1 MRTTVTAILILA
13 ASLVGL
19 TALVYVTG
27 GTTNA
32 YVHFLYI
39 PIMYAAVR
47 FGTKG
52 GAVVGLTAG
61 VLMMLM
67 PLNTATSEM
76 QPLMS
81 SLARVAAFV
90 TVGSF
95 SGWQI
100 DRFRHEQAETRR
112 LLEESVICL
121 VNIIDSLQPW
131 TAGHSLRVTAIAAL
145 IGERLGLSE
154 RDMYILRT
162 GGLLHDIGKL
172 SIPPEILDKR
182 GALTDDE
189 RAIMETHPVEGYRI
203 LQAFHHPRA
212 SAIRDIVRHHHE
224 KLDGSGYPDG
234 LAGPQISQFARIVAV
249 ADCYEA
255 MTSNRPYRRAM
266 TPVQA
271 LSVLEQDAE
280 AGKLDPIVLR
290 HLRDLV
296 YEGRIPDP
304 NMFTNRVDIA

>member
-1 MRTTVTAILILA
+1 MRTTVGA
-13 ASLVGL
+13 ALVSAAGLVGL

-27 GTTNA
+27 GTSKA
-32 YVHFLYI
+32 YVHFLYV
-39 PIMYAAVR
+39 PIIYAALR
-47 FGTKG
+47 FGFKG
-52 GAVVGLTAG
+52 GAAVGFLAG
-61 VLMMLM
+61 VIMMAM
-67 PLNTATSEM
+67 PLDTATWAM
-76 QPLMS
+76 QPVMS

-90 TVGSF
+90 TVGGF
-95 SGWQI
+95 CGWQI
-100 DRFRHEQAETRR
+100 DRNRNEQAETRR

-131 TAGHSLRVTAIAAL
+131 TAGHSLRVTAIATL
-145 IGERLGLSE
+145 IGERLGLPE

-172 SIPPEILDKR
+172 SVPQEILDKR

-224 KLDGSGYPDG
+224 RLDGSGYPDR
-234 LAGPQISQFARIVAV
+234 LTGPQISQFARIVAV

-255 MTSNRPYRRAM
+255 MTSDRPYRRAM
-266 TPVQA
+266 SAVQA
-271 LSVLEQDAE
+271 LTILEQDAN
-280 AGKLDPIVLR
+280 AGKLDAEVLR
-290 HLRDLV
+290 HLRELV
-296 YEGRIPDP
+296 LNSRIPP
-304 NMFTNRVDIA
+304 PHAFVRSADIA